1 MTRENNIINLIKK
14 GFTKEQ
20 IKAEALDCSKQEI
33 EDFFAKLI
41 PISQKIISL
50 TLDGFSEAE
59 ISEVLGISNTCV
71 SRYLGCFINSKS
83 SLYDEK
89 IAKKIKT
96 FRQNK
101 SIEHKQ
107 ELYKKLMR
115 LEENNYDLSAIA
127 NREEIIGFR
136 KFQKIVIILKK
147 TLQEGCLDTVE
158 KLAKK
163 CGLAKPDLSKILR
176 KKDDLQILN
185 NYFTLEE
192 QEELVSYYESKKAS
206 QRVTNVELFDNK
218 EPKEDYSKLYR
229 RLDYWCQVALTYRL
243 SLYNLCEILK
253 YQDREGLKKFMLSKA
268 SKKYQMG
275 LKYLFE
281 IEKAPVDYLRDKAHL
296 TVPELQVLLED
307 DALRRQ
313 YIDDINHIAYC
324 QMSGN
329 TNDEKCQKIMD
340 RLTDRDYKET
350 IKKHLKA
357 GVFWTE
363 EEISNVVKYK
373 IKYCLT
379 FRNIP
384 VSRDV
389 IAKRCPEYLK
399 EELASCNTYRDEF
412 FIRKLKQEHKGK
424 KYE

>member
-1 MTRENNIINLIKK
+1 
-14 GFTKEQ
+14 
-20 IKAEALDCSKQEI
+20 
-33 EDFFAKLI
+33 
-41 PISQKIISL
+41 
-50 TLDGFSEAE
+50 
-59 ISEVLGISNTCV
+59 
-71 SRYLGCFINSKS
+71 
-83 SLYDEK
+83 
-89 IAKKIKT
+89 
-96 FRQNK
+96 
-101 SIEHKQ
+101 
-107 ELYKKLMR
+107 MR

-127 NREEIIGFR
+127 NKEEIIGFR
-136 KFQKIVIILKK
+136 KLQKIVIILKK
-147 TLQEGCLDTVE
+147 ALQEGCLDTVE

-176 KKDDLQILN
+176 KKDDLQILT

-206 QRVTNVELFDNK
+206 QRVTNMELFDNK

-268 SKKYQMG
+268 SNKYQMG

-281 IEKAPVDYLRDKAHL
+281 IEKALVDYLRDKAHL

-340 RLTDRDYKET
+340 RLTDRDYRET

-373 IKYCLT
+373 IKYCLA

-384 VSRDV
+384 VSHDI

>member
-1 MTRENNIINLIKK
+1 
-14 GFTKEQ
+14 
-20 IKAEALDCSKQEI
+20 
-33 EDFFAKLI
+33 
-41 PISQKIISL
+41 
-50 TLDGFSEAE
+50 
-59 ISEVLGISNTCV
+59 
-71 SRYLGCFINSKS
+71 
-83 SLYDEK
+83 
-89 IAKKIKT
+89 
-96 FRQNK
+96 
-101 SIEHKQ
+101 
-107 ELYKKLMR
+107 MR

-192 QEELVSYYESKKAS
+192 QQRLVSYYESKKTS
-206 QRVTNVELFDNK
+206 QRITNDKLFDNK

-268 SKKYQMG
+268 SNKYQMG

-281 IEKAPVDYLRDKAHL
+281 IEKALVDYLRDKDHL
-296 TVPELQVLLED
+296 TASELQVLLED
-307 DALRRQ
+307 DALKRQ

-329 TNDEKCQKIMD
+329 TNDENV
-340 RLTDRDYKET
+340 
-350 IKKHLKA
+350 KK
-357 GVFWTE
+357 
-363 EEISNVVKYK
+363 
-373 IKYCLT
+373 
-379 FRNIP
+379 
-384 VSRDV
+384 
-389 IAKRCPEYLK
+389 
-399 EELASCNTYRDEF
+399 
-412 FIRKLKQEHKGK
+412 
-424 KYE
+424 